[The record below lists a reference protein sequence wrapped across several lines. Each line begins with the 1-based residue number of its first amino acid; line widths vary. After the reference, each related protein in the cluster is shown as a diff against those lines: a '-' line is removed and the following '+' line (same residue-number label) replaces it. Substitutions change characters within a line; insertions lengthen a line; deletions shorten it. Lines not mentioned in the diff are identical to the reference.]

1 MFAGCR
7 LLKVTAM
14 LNLTTA
20 NPVSWSPPPS
30 AAVPPVPAVAPVQ
43 AMPGA
48 GRDPQAGMGSGRER
62 SAARSQDEKSAPSN
76 GAPLLPRGRAGADPS
91 SAQPA
96 VVEDAQARK
105 AAEEA
110 ALARAEERAN
120 AKEEI
125 QQRLQDVLS
134 NVWKASAAVVERA
147 LGQEGDAGEAAGAG
161 SAAGALP
168 PRRVLLVQPA
178 PSGVAPAPSV
188 EVQRGGTPAAPAA
201 PLPGAGANPADLVA
215 YDERGNGSVQSP
227 EAGSLLS
234 RRV

>member
-1 MFAGCR
+1 MFAWCR
-7 LLKVTAM
+7 LSKVTAM

-62 SAARSQDEKSAPSN
+62 PAGRTQDEKPAPSS
-76 GAPLLPRGRAGADPS
+76 GAPLLPRGRPDADAS
-91 SAQPA
+91 TAQPA

-110 ALARAEERAN
+110 AVALAEEQAS
-120 AKEEI
+120 AKAEI
-125 QQRLQDVLS
+125 QRRLQDVLS
-134 NVWKASAAVVERA
+134 TVWKASAAVVERA
-147 LGQEGDAGEAAGAG
+147 LGREADPGEAVGAG
-161 SAAGALP
+161 RAGDALP
-168 PRRVLLVQPA
+168 PRRALLVRPA
-178 PSGVAPAPSV
+178 TSGVGPPPPA
-188 EVQRGGTPAAPAA
+188 EVQPPGAAAVPANR
-201 PLPGAGANPADLVA
+201 LPGAGTSPADLVA
-215 YDERGNGSVQSP
+215 YDEHGNGSVQSP
-227 EAGSLLS
+227 DAGSLLS